1 MNSLTHGTPF
11 LGRKCFISKN
21 TTRTSLIVIHGQ
33 NEIKYRVSA
42 NWIKLFNLL
51 NGFFK
56 GYISFAG
63 GKRRN
68 QTLCYHEKLSTRSS
82 WTKKKPKKK
91 KTNNKTIKLSK
102 LSFWNFKTWNTILG
116 CIVNCDIINYNDSCQ
131 YVTIYS
137 MITNFPENTRD
148 FVA

>member
-1 MNSLTHGTPF
+1 M
-11 LGRKCFISKN
+11 
-21 TTRTSLIVIHGQ
+21 IHGQ

-91 KTNNKTIKLSK
+91 KRIIKLS
-102 LSFWNFKTWNTILG
+102 
-116 CIVNCDIINYNDSCQ
+116 NCQNYHFE
-131 YVTIYS
+131 TLK
-137 MITNFPENTRD
+137 PETQ
-148 FVA
+148 F